1 MKRILKSE
9 QSGFGRRIKN
19 ILNKDGRSM
28 LKSKRFYILI
38 ACALIVS
45 ILITVIL
52 SLQDETASEFSQT
65 DE

>member
-1 MKRILKSE
+1 
-9 QSGFGRRIKN
+9 
-19 ILNKDGRSM
+19 M

-52 SLQDETASEFSQT
+52 SLHDETASEFSQT